1 LLTWLLVT
9 LCVALVSSLIPFLSM
24 EVFVVAFAAHHPHL
38 PVLLFGF
45 VIAVGQVAGKLVYF
59 YAARGSIHLPAFVHR
74 KTGAAVLVAA
84 GGVPA
89 PVTLVVDRP
98 RRTGVGARWHRVV
111 LRVRAG
117 WEWLRVRCHR
127 HPGWMMGATATSAL
141 VGIPPFLA
149 TTVLAGLAGLSLRA
163 FVAASFPTRFARFA
177 ILAASPGLVL
187 HWWPAIHHHM
197 HVL

>member
-1 LLTWLLVT
+1 MSTWLLVT
-9 LCVALVSSLIPFLSM
+9 FAVSLVSSLIPFVSAEL
-24 EVFVVAFAAHHPHL
+24 FVVAFAAHHPHL

-45 VIAVGQVAGKLVYF
+45 VVAVGQVAGKLVYF

-74 KTGAAVLVAA
+74 KATAAATVAGPAAESPHTGMRAW
-84 GGVPA
+84 
-89 PVTLVVDRP
+89 
-98 RRTGVGARWHRVV
+98 WHR
-111 LRVRAG
+111 LTTWVRAC

-127 HPGWMMGATATSAL
+127 HPWLMISATATSSL

-163 FVAASFPTRFARFA
+163 FVAASFPTRFARFS

-187 HWWPAIHHHM
+187 HWWPSIHHHI
-197 HVL
+197 HSI